1 MLPEEKTVGNPWV
14 FFLVR
19 TAMNSY
25 TCSNNHTVAVHGS
38 EPWARRAR
46 VLERFHV

>member
-1 MLPEEKTVGNPWV
+1 MLPEEKTVGNLWA

-25 TCSNNHTVAVHGS
+25 TLLDNHVVAAHGT
-38 EPWARRAR
+38 
-46 VLERFHV
+46 